1 LLWYQIVIRLFKGEK
16 NDKGEVIV
24 KPTEEETGLSYLITI
39 GYAILVNIVIFIYKR
54 LAVYTV

>member
-24 KPTEEETGLSYLITI
+24 NPTEEETGLSYLITI
-39 GYAILVNIVIFIYKR
+39 GYAILVNIIIFIYKR